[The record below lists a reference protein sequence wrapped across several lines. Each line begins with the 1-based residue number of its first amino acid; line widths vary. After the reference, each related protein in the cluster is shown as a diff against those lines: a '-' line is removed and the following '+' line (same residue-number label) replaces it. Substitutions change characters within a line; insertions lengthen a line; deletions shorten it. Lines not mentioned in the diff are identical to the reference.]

1 MHPQYAA
8 IFATPAVFLSLDEA
22 IPKSIIDVSHFS
34 QAALDSQVVD
44 GHNMMVSIGLSTNGL
59 ITNTNILNEL
69 GIPLSRLQNLTYT
82 SYEALLIEIA
92 RKAGGKYW
100 SAADDSVDPQTQ
112 TPITMFFRSRGKD
125 LFTKDGKVGFGK
137 EELSA
142 WLGYHQRLRQAGA
155 IPPAQISAEE
165 AAKTYEQT
173 IYITGKQVFYYQSCN
188 RLKVFQDIMPNN
200 DLTIVRGPTNN
211 GKGGE
216 IFETANIGIYAKT
229 RFPKEAAAFIN
240 YFVNNPRSLELY
252 LGENGFP
259 ASLVMNEHIR
269 PFLGKSDGLASVFMD
284 DVTKS
289 FGGQIAPR
297 ILAPSNSL
305 DYVRILLNESEA
317 VAFGQK
323 TIERAV
329 DDFFTA
335 AEKL

>member
-1 MHPQYAA
+1 
-8 IFATPAVFLSLDEA
+8 
-22 IPKSIIDVSHFS
+22 
-34 QAALDSQVVD
+34 
-44 GHNMMVSIGLSTNGL
+44 MMISIGLSTNGL
-59 ITNTNILNEL
+59 ITNTNILSEL

-82 SYEALLIEIA
+82 NYEALLIEIA
-92 RKAGGKYW
+92 QKAGGKYW
-100 SAADDSVDPQTQ
+100 SAADDSVNLLQTQ

-142 WLGYHQRLRQAGA
+142 WLGYHQRLRQARA

-200 DLTIVRGPTNN
+200 ELIIVRGPTNN

-229 RFPKEAAAFIN
+229 KFPKEAATFIN

-259 ASLVMNEHIR
+259 ASSVMNEHIR
-269 PFLGKSDGLASVFMD
+269 PFLGNSDRLASVFMD

-329 DDFFTA
+329 DDFFVA
-335 AEKL
+335 AGRL